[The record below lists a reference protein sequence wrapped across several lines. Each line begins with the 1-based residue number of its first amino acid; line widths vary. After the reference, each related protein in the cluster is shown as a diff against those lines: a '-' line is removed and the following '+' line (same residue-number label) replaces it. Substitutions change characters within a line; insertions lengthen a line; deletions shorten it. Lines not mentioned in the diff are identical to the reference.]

1 MVRQGCRHVAFR
13 QTFFRIIFLPF
24 TCTRLERDPVIQTV
38 ALEEAPSATENTRIY
53 YVRHVYVGTLKSI

>member
-1 MVRQGCRHVAFR
+1 
-13 QTFFRIIFLPF
+13 
-24 TCTRLERDPVIQTV
+24 LERDPVIQTV